1 MTSSTASAPAR
12 ISFGRVAEWVWPV
25 ALLVAAWE
33 ALARAR
39 DSIFLPPPSE
49 VLRRVWDGYIAGS
62 GPDGYALFV
71 DHLIPSLG
79 RMFAGYWLAVVL
91 GVAGGVLF
99 GLSRTAREYV
109 QPLLDFGRAVP
120 PPMLLGIFL
129 IVFGVEDLPKILLI
143 AFGSVWPILFNTMDG
158 VAGVSQVKLDAA
170 AIHGSR
176 GADRIR
182 RVVLPGAS
190 PSMFAGFRISLS
202 IALILMVITE
212 FVAAK
217 NGLGYTLLRST
228 RSFDYVEMWAALS
241 VVAVLGVILNA
252 VLVTVERRL
261 LAWHAQDGARV

>member
-1 MTSSTASAPAR
+1 MTVNTAVAA
-12 ISFGRVAEWVWPV
+12 GRVGLRRTVEWALPV
-25 ALLVAAWE
+25 VALVAAWE

-39 DSIFLPPPSE
+39 GSIFLPPPSE
-49 VLRRVWDGYIAGS
+49 VLQRVWEGYLAGS
-62 GPDGYALFV
+62 GDEGHALFTQ
-71 DHLIPSLG
+71 HLIPSLG

-158 VAGVSQVKLDAA
+158 VAGVSQVKLDAG

-176 GADRIR
+176 GFDRIR
-182 RVVLPGAS
+182 RVIIPGAS

-241 VVAVLGVILNA
+241 VVAVLGVVLNA
-252 VLVTVERRL
+252 VLVVVERRL
-261 LAWHAQDGARV
+261 LAWHARDGARV